1 MSNVKLPTVLKTL
14 ELEIVTRSGTT
25 KVEEDNELLRE
36 QTDAYSGGGSVQL
49 ILCDAESA
57 PCSFNTRKQVAAIDV
72 AVE

>member
-1 MSNVKLPTVLKTL
+1 MSNVKLPTALKTS
-14 ELEIVTRSGTT
+14 EMVTLTGTT

-57 PCSFNTRKQVAAIDV
+57 SCSVNMRKQVAAIDV